1 MALKVVS
8 RNKPNSA
15 WIKALE
21 ALVPTLPEAKLI
33 YDLQQAKDQTPQAD
47 VLIGGSF
54 KPGELEQARN
64 LKAVIV
70 PFAGVNKLPLKML
83 AEKGVRVANSHGNA
97 VTVAERSLAMIL
109 AFHTRLIQDHNDLI
123 KGRWH
128 GARGAHSNPLEDTW
142 DSIREKTCGF
152 IGMGAIGWELSRLTD
167 AFGCRNIAW
176 RKRPNA
182 AKPDWVEAVSKD
194 LDWVL
199 AQSDMVCL
207 TIALTP
213 ETRGLLDRKRL
224 LEMRGKFLLNIS
236 RAELVDEQGL
246 YDALSQGVLRGAG
259 LDVWYR
265 YPDTPGDECKPS
277 KYPIH
282 KLPTVVFSP
291 QISGFNPYAAR
302 RNIMFT
308 LEQIQT
314 FVKRGELL
322 SEVDPALGC

>member
-1 MALKVVS
+1 MTMKVVF
-8 RNKPNSA
+8 RNKLNPA
-15 WIKALE
+15 WLTAIE
-21 ALVPTLPEAKLI
+21 AFAPVLPEAELV
-33 YDLQQAKDQTPQAD
+33 YYPQRAKAQSSLAD
-47 VLIGGSF
+47 VLIGGAF
-54 KPGELEQARN
+54 EPGELEQAEN

-70 PFAGVNKLPLKML
+70 PFAGVNKLPMELL
-83 AEKGVRVANSHGNA
+83 AAKKVRVANSHGNA
-97 VTVAERSLAMIL
+97 VTVAERSLALIL
-109 AFHTRLIQDHNDLI
+109 AFHTRLIQYHNDLMQGI
-123 KGRWH
+123 WH
-128 GARGAHSNPLEDTW
+128 GSRGSHANQLEDTW

-152 IGMGAIGWELSRLTD
+152 IGMGAIGWELSRLTN

-182 AKPDWVEAVSKD
+182 AKPDWVETVSDD

-199 AQSDMVCL
+199 AQSDLVCL

-224 LEMRGKFLLNIS
+224 MEMRGKFLLNIS
-236 RAELVDEQGL
+236 RAELVDELGL

-265 YPDTPGDECKPS
+265 YPETPGEECEPS
-277 KYPIH
+277 RYPIH
-282 KLPTVVFSP
+282 KLPNVVLSP
-291 QISGFNPYAAR
+291 HISGFNPYAAR

-308 LEQIQT
+308 LEQIQA

-322 SEVDPALGC
+322 SEVDPALGY